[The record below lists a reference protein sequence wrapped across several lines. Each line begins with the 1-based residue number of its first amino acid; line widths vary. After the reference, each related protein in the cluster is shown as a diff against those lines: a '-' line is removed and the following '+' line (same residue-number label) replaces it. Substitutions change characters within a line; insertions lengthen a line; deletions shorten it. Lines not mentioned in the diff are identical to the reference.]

1 MSVEISELLGI
12 ELNSIHVNNPLDI
25 INLSQKGLTKRAL
38 IHIGKLL
45 SLGQKDLAEMVSV
58 SLRTLQRYDDSRKL
72 APLVSEN
79 MIMITE
85 VIRLGLEVFEDKDIF
100 TKWLNSPN
108 KALNQKNPIDL
119 LKFRSGSNLVQNLLG
134 QIQYGIVA

>member
-1 MSVEISELLGI
+1 MSVEITELMGI
-12 ELNSIHVNNPLDI
+12 ELSGIHVNNPLDI
-25 INLSQKGLTKRAL
+25 IKLSEKGITKRTL

-45 SLGQKDLAEMVSV
+45 SLRQKDLAEMVSV

-72 APLVSEN
+72 TPLVSEN
-79 MIMITE
+79 IILITE

-108 KALNQKNPIDL
+108 KALNQKKPLYL
-119 LKFRSGSNLVQNLLG
+119 LKFRSGSTLVQDILG
-134 QIQYGIVA
+134 QIKYGIVA